1 MSTDSSFPQPPVT
14 ALVPSVSTLL
24 RQGDYAVALSYLQQI
39 SESERQLD
47 DWVNQAVCLIHLD
60 QAEAA
65 LEACDRALALTP
77 DHPQACLFKGVA
89 CHRLQQYD
97 AAYACYDQAL
107 GKDQA
112 SPKAATVMKT
122 WRQQV
127 SALRSFAKHVKETR
141 LLRLWLN

>member
-1 MSTDSSFPQPPVT
+1 MSTDSSFPKQSVT
-14 ALVPSVSTLL
+14 APLSSVSTLL
-24 RQGDYAVALSYLQQI
+24 QQGDYAAALSRLQQI
-39 SESERQLD
+39 SESERQID
-47 DWVNQAVCLIHLD
+47 DWVNQAVCLIHLN

-65 LEACDRALALTP
+65 LEACDRALTLAP
-77 DHPQACLFKGVA
+77 EHPQAWLFKGVA

-107 GKDQA
+107 GKGQA

-127 SALRSFAKHVKETR
+127 AALRSFAKHVKETR

>member
-24 RQGDYAVALSYLQQI
+24 QQGDYAVALSQLQQI

-77 DHPQACLFKGVA
+77 DHPQAWLFKGVA
-89 CHRLQQYD
+89 YHRLQQYD

>member
-1 MSTDSSFPQPPVT
+1 MSTDSSFPQQPVT
-14 ALVPSVSTLL
+14 ASVPSVSTLL
-24 RQGDYAVALSYLQQI
+24 QQGDYAVALSQLQQI

-65 LEACDRALALTP
+65 LEACDRALTLTP
-77 DHPQACLFKGVA
+77 NHPQAWLFKGVA

-107 GKDQA
+107 DKGQA

-127 SALRSFAKHVKETR
+127 AALRSFAKHVKETR